1 MPDDRPGGVPS
12 ATDGQG
18 PPEATLLRPPPVEA
32 RLLRPPGPP
41 AAPPPPPG
49 RRTLGRL
56 LADGLRAASRAPL
69 VVAGIFVCRTLE
81 AVGAIAPLIFVWARL
96 AAPISNGDLPLALST
111 FVSPVTWIVPAG
123 ILVATLIVTAIL
135 ELVVWSGG
143 ICVLDRVVRREEPV
157 RAVATFANAFGPT
170 FPRLVIVAACMAAAR
185 VGLALFTWTLG
196 LAAGWTMAGGHAGIA
211 IVAAAGLSLAAVVG
225 LAGSIFLPIV
235 HELALA
241 RSAVLAEPPLAAIHG
256 AGVQVARRP
265 FVLVGV
271 AFVVGLGAAVV
282 AGTTGGPAQLLFEGG
297 AWIVAAVAGSQLI
310 AFAIAAFAS
319 VARLGAWV
327 SSARDAQAVE
337 GIA

>member
-1 MPDDRPGGVPS
+1 MPDDRPL
-12 ATDGQG
+12 
-18 PPEATLLRPPPVEA
+18 EARLLRPPPVDA

-49 RRTLGRL
+49 HRPLGRL
-56 LADGLRAASRAPL
+56 LGDGLRAALRAPL

-81 AVGAIAPLIFVWARL
+81 AVGAIAPLLFVWSRL
-96 AAPISNGDLPLALST
+96 AGPLSSGDLPSTLST
-111 FVSPVTWIVPAG
+111 FLSPVTWIVPAG
-123 ILVATLIVTAIL
+123 ILFASLIVTSIL

-143 ICVLDRVVRREEPV
+143 IGVLDRVVRREEPV
-157 RAVATFANAFGPT
+157 RALATFTGAFGPT

-185 VGLALFTWTLG
+185 VALALFTWTLA
-196 LAAGWTMAGGHAGIA
+196 LAAGWSMAGGEAGLA

-225 LAGSIFLPIV
+225 LAGSIFLPII

-241 RSAVLAEPPLAAIHG
+241 RSSVLVEPPLAAIHG
-256 AGVQVARRP
+256 ASVQVARRP

-297 AWIVAAVAGSQLI
+297 AWIVAAVAASQLI

-327 SSARDAQAVE
+327 SAARDAQAAE
-337 GIA
+337 AAA